1 MHIEYLEEFVTLA
14 QCLNFTEA
22 ARRCNIT
29 QPALSKHLASL
40 ERELGVTLVNRNRHG
55 AELSQAG
62 FALLQDAIP
71 LCEQYRSACEHVRS
85 LAAMPTLK
93 IGGLLQNPRVL
104 WIVSTA
110 LAAHAGGES
119 ITCTYDRTISR
130 PFIEQLADGSID
142 LAFTYQDET
151 QQQQAGEK
159 FRSVHLFDD
168 QFVAVVPSESPLANR
183 DELSMED
190 LADQTFIKLAGPYF
204 SLGWDHIEAVCQA
217 HGFQPRCKG
226 AAMQPGLDYS
236 LVNLDGC
243 VLILSQSALTG
254 QLFTRMKTHRCIT
267 VSDKDASFSI
277 CAIHRSDDDNRA
289 LKLFIER
296 VKEPRYAT
304 AAR

>member
-62 FALLQDAIP
+62 SALLQDAIP

-93 IGGLLQNPRVL
+93 IGGLLQNPHVL

-110 LAAHAGGES
+110 LAARAGKES
-119 ITCTYDRTISR
+119 ISCTYDRTISR
-130 PFIEQLADGSID
+130 PFIDQLADGSID
-142 LAFTYQDET
+142 LAFTYQDEA

-168 QFVAVVPSESPLANR
+168 RFVVVVPSESPLAGR
-183 DELSMED
+183 DELAMED

-217 HGFQPRCKG
+217 HGFRPRCKG

-267 VSDKDASFSI
+267 MSDKDASFSI
-277 CAIHRSDDDNRA
+277 CAIHRADDDNRA
-289 LKLFIER
+289 LKLFLER
-296 VKEPRYAT
+296 VREDAQS
-304 AAR
+304 A

>member
-1 MHIEYLEEFVTLA
+1 MHIEYLEEFVVLA

-22 ARRCNIT
+22 ARRCSIT

-40 ERELGVTLVNRNRHG
+40 ERELGATLVNRNRHG

-62 FALLQDAIP
+62 YALMQDAVP
-71 LCEQYRSACEHVRS
+71 LCEQYRAARERVRS

-110 LAAHAGGES
+110 LAARAGKES
-119 ITCTYDRTISR
+119 ISCTYDRTVSR
-130 PFIEQLADGSID
+130 PFIDQLSDGSID
-142 LAFTYQDET
+142 LAFTYQDEA
-151 QQQQAGEK
+151 QQQQAGDK
-159 FRSVHLFDD
+159 FQSVHLFDD
-168 QFVAVVPSESPLANR
+168 QFVVVAPSDSPLADR
-183 DELSMED
+183 DELTMED
-190 LADQTFIKLAGPYF
+190 LADQTFIKLTGPYF

-217 HGFQPRCKG
+217 HGFRPRCKG

-243 VLILSQSALTG
+243 VLVLSQSALTG

-267 VSDKDASFSI
+267 VSDLDASFSI
-277 CAIHRSDDDNRA
+277 CAVHRADDTNRA
-289 LKLFIER
+289 LKLFLER
-296 VKEPRYAT
+296 VREDAGRA
-304 AAR
+304 